1 MKKLKITNYI
11 FILGGIGVGA
21 YLLKIYLEKR
31 KIAEQERLQSE
42 KFKALFKYNE
52 EMRKLYK
59 SVDDV
64 DGFIKGLKYLDN
76 SSPFGYDVSNLESK
90 KVILQTYSLDYLQNI
105 LDYLYNG
112 IQNNTEEQNSEII
125 NFLQKLY

>member
-1 MKKLKITNYI
+1 LKIAKYI

-31 KIAEQERLQSE
+31 KITEQERLQNE
-42 KFKALFKYNE
+42 KLKALFKYNE

-59 SVDDV
+59 DISNSDD
-64 DGFIKGLKYLDN
+64 FIKGLKYLDN
-76 SSPFGYDVSNLESK
+76 PSPFGYDVSNLESK

-112 IQNNTEEQNSEII
+112 IQKNTDEQNLEVI
-125 NFLQKLY
+125 NFLNKLY

>member
-1 MKKLKITNYI
+1 MKIAKYI

-31 KIAEQERLQSE
+31 KITEQERLQNE
-42 KFKALFKYNE
+42 KLKALFKYNE

-59 SVDDV
+59 DISNSDD
-64 DGFIKGLKYLDN
+64 FIKGLKYLDN
-76 SSPFGYDVSNLESK
+76 PSPFGYDVSNLESK

-112 IQNNTEEQNSEII
+112 IQKNTDEQNLEVI
-125 NFLQKLY
+125 NFLNKLY

>member
-1 MKKLKITNYI
+1 LKIAKYI

-31 KIAEQERLQSE
+31 KIAEQERLQNE
-42 KFKALFKYNE
+42 KLKAFFKYNE

-59 SVDDV
+59 DISNSDD
-64 DGFIKGLKYLDN
+64 FIKGLKYLDN

-112 IQNNTEEQNSEII
+112 IQKNTDEQNLEVI
-125 NFLQKLY
+125 NFLNKLY

>member
-1 MKKLKITNYI
+1 MKIVKYI
-11 FILGGIGVGA
+11 FILGGVGVGA

-59 SVDDV
+59 DISNSDD
-64 DGFIKGLKYLDN
+64 FIKGLKYLDN

-125 NFLQKLY
+125 IFLQKLY

>member
-1 MKKLKITNYI
+1 MKIAKYI

-21 YLLKIYLEKR
+21 YLIKIYLEKR
-31 KIAEQERLQSE
+31 KIAEQERLQNE
-42 KFKALFKYNE
+42 KLKALFKYNE

-76 SSPFGYDVSNLESK
+76 PNPFGYNVSDLESK
-90 KVILQTYSLDYLQNI
+90 KVILQRYSLDYLQNI

-112 IQNNTEEQNSEII
+112 IQNNTDEENLEVI
-125 NFLQKLY
+125 NFLNKLY